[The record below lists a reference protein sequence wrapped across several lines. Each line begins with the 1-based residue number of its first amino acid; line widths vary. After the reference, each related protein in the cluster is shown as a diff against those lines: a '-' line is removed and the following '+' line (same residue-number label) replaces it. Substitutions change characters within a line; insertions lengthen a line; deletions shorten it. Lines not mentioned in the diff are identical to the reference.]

1 MIINKPTKK
10 KKISRYA
17 VLSIIM
23 LIIFGAIT
31 FKLIYLQ
38 ILNHEDYKEKANV
51 TSTRFESEK
60 APRGRIYDQEGNI
73 LADNIN
79 TYTLSY
85 TTTDD
90 ATNNFYSTMS
100 EIFKIFKENN
110 ESIQDNM
117 SLKIDSD
124 GNIYF
129 EYTASDKESQNY
141 QELRFKKDRGFDDT
155 LKKNMFPDVEEL
167 SDEESAK
174 LDAELLKITPEEMF
188 YQLAK
193 KYSLIE
199 LIDPNYKESKEK
211 KQMYDDMSGKEI
223 VDLIKKQGYSLE
235 EIREF
240 MVIKDAIKMQS
251 FKGYKAVTIAD
262 NIQKN
267 TALIIQ
273 QKLINLPGISV
284 NLSPI
289 RYYPYGALGSSVL
302 GYVSS
307 INSSEEEKYE
317 LRGYDAS
324 TDLIGKA
331 GIESA
336 FEDQLKGVKGG
347 ATVKVN
353 SQGRKTEELFKLES
367 YPGNDVHLTI
377 DRDIQYAAENALA
390 DGIQNIQENGS
401 DRGYRYANA
410 TRGALVA
417 VEVKT
422 GRILSLVS
430 YPGFDPNL
438 FTTSGKLTAE
448 EIRNYFNPDLEA
460 FGTELIQ
467 RMGLNKTLDDIFPP
481 KDGAREDKYDLYP
494 KPFYNYAT
502 MARIPPGSTF
512 KPLTAIAGLETGV
525 IDPNTLINDTGKFD
539 AHPETFGSAFAPK
552 CLLYTN
558 YGYGHGSIDVK
569 KALEVSCNYFFYETA
584 YRLYKYNGGKI
595 DALDAI
601 AKYAYQFGL
610 GMDPNSKANPST
622 GIEIQENFGQ
632 TYNFVSFRRNLI
644 NYGKFELVDY
654 LESGDYKG
662 IITNFVP
669 FDIKVL
675 DDDTE
680 EVKNAKQSIKD
691 EVANYLGNVGTDDNK
706 NPSEEE
712 FTKDVKKDVKTI
724 IEHSDRYKKN
734 VKDYEAKTGKTV
746 NLDNQADIVSNII
759 AQFTVH
765 DKSVEITSPA
775 ELINASIG
783 QGMHTFTPLQL
794 AGYVSTIANGG
805 TRYKLHLVDKITD
818 NDGNV
823 VQQFEPEVLNKIEMK
838 QSTIDA
844 VKEGMSRVNEDDGGT
859 AKIAF
864 TGFPIRTA
872 GKTGTADF
880 SNTQNEVGRAPY
892 ATYVSFAPV
901 DDPEIAVVA
910 VVFDGGHGGSI
921 APAVRAVY
929 EAYFK
934 DTLLQM
940 DPDYAYKSQS
950 FQKYVLDNPYRAKT
964 DTEAANN
971 EANGSETIGTET
983 QAQGNNSQNDT
994 ESNNEPE

>member
-1 MIINKPTKK
+1 MIVNKPAKK
-10 KKISRYA
+10 KKISRYT

-23 LIIFGAIT
+23 LIIFGTIT

-117 SLKIDSD
+117 ALKIDSD

-129 EYTASDKESQNY
+129 EYTTSDKESQNY

-155 LKKNMFPDVEEL
+155 LKKKMFPDVEEL

-174 LDAELLKITPEEMF
+174 LDSELLKITPEEMF
-188 YQLAK
+188 YELTK

-199 LIDPNYKESKEK
+199 LIDPNYKDSKEK
-211 KQMYDDMSGKEI
+211 KQMYDNMSGKEI

-289 RYYPYGALGSSVL
+289 RYYPYGTLGSSVL

-336 FEDQLKGVKGG
+336 FEEQLKGVKGG

-377 DRDIQYAAENALA
+377 DRDIQYVAEQALA
-390 DGIQNIQENGS
+390 DGIKNIQENGS
-401 DRGYRYANA
+401 DRGYRFANA

-438 FTTSGKLTAE
+438 FTTSGKLTSE
-448 EIRNYFNPDLEA
+448 ETRNYFNPDLDS

-467 RMGLNKTLDDIFPP
+467 RMGLTKDLDYIFP
-481 KDGAREDKYDLYP
+481 KENGARVDKYDLYP
-494 KPFYNYAT
+494 RPFYNYAT
-502 MARIPPGSTF
+502 MALIPPGSTF

-525 IDPNTLINDTGKFD
+525 IDPTTTIYDKGKFD
-539 AHPETFGSAFAPK
+539 EHPETFGVGFAPQ
-552 CLLYTN
+552 CLVYSN

-584 YRLYKYNGGKI
+584 YRLYKYNGGNI
-595 DALDAI
+595 DSLDAI

-610 GMDPNSKANPST
+610 GIDPNSKANPST

-632 TYNFVSFRRNLI
+632 TYNFTSFRRNSV
-644 NYGKFELVDY
+644 YYAKYELVDY
-654 LESGDYKG
+654 LEKGDYKG

-669 FDIKVL
+669 FDIQVS
-675 DDDTE
+675 DDDIE

-691 EVANYLGNVGTDDNK
+691 KVANYLGNVGTDDNK

-724 IEHSDRYKKN
+724 IEHSDIYKKR
-734 VKDYEAKTGKTV
+734 VADYEAKTGKTV
-746 NLDNQADIVSNII
+746 SLDNQANIVSNII
-759 AQFTVH
+759 ARFTVN
-765 DKSVEITSPA
+765 DKAAEIKSPA
-775 ELINASIG
+775 QLVFASIG

-823 VQQFEPEVLNKIEMK
+823 VQQFEPEVLNKVEMK

-844 VKEGMSRVNEDDGGT
+844 VKEGMAKVNEDDGGT
-859 AKIAF
+859 ASTAF
-864 TGFPIRTA
+864 MGFPISTA

-880 SNTQNEVGRAPY
+880 SETQNEVGRAPY
-892 ATYVSFAPV
+892 ATYVSFAPKE
-901 DDPEIAVVA
+901 DPEIAVVA

-934 DTLLQM
+934 DRLLEM
-940 DPDYAYKSQS
+940 DPNYAYKSQS
-950 FQKYVLDNPYRAKT
+950 FQKYVLNNPYRTKT
-964 DTEAANN
+964 DTEATSN
-971 EANGSETIGTET
+971 ETSGSEVTSESGDG
-983 QAQGNNSQNDT
+983 QNNT
-994 ESNNEPE
+994 ESNNESE